1 MNARFY
7 ENRGL
12 RWSSVGNQT
21 DSRIV
26 GARGMVDGQMSQPI
40 VGKSVLDTAAEDV
53 TLQSQEALPP
63 YELDPA
69 FDNLAVRKRIGEVI
83 AKPVGQRIPKR
94 ETGRRHRVGRQ

>member
-12 RWSSVGNQT
+12 RWPSVGNQT

-40 VGKSVLDTAAEDV
+40 VGKSVLDTAAED
-53 TLQSQEALPP
+53 
-63 YELDPA
+63 DC
-69 FDNLAVRKRIGEVI
+69 NRKRRFRPTNWIQPSI
-83 AKPVGQRIPKR
+83 IRPSACASAR
-94 ETGRRHRVGRQ
+94 